1 MAIRSFFA
9 MAIAMAGAAAGPAHA
24 IEFWHSNTV
33 WGGQGMC
40 SATFTFDSGL
50 VEIAGL
56 TVEMALVDA
65 SGTEVLADTLTVAE
79 FGGSGVDRYADATI
93 DGAEVCDDG
102 LTLQVKSASAALDG
116 KPTDLLAAKSLTAR
130 EFKPFPIRL
139 P

>member
-1 MAIRSFFA
+1 MAIRGLLA
-9 MAIAMAGAAAGPAHA
+9 MALAGTAAGTAHA

-50 VEIAGL
+50 VEIASL
-56 TVEMALVDA
+56 NIEVALVDA

-79 FGGSGVDRYADATI
+79 FGGSGVDRYADAMI
-93 DGAEVCDDG
+93 DGAEVCHDG

-116 KPTDLLAAKSLTAR
+116 KPTDLLAARSLTAR
-130 EFKPFPIRL
+130 EFKPFTIRL